1 MKRWIAALL
10 ALCLLAGAALA
21 ETAPRVLRLA
31 ESFAYPSLDAHVE
44 YYGWFTSIYGVTEAL
59 FRVGDDSSIQPCL
72 AERAEVDESGKLW
85 TVTLKEGVRFSNGNA
100 LTAEMCVRN
109 IARLAEKNPRFAY
122 LANFEYEALD
132 AHSFT
137 IRTPEVYPT
146 MVNDLAAPEMA
157 MLDLDATSDFDSA
170 PVGTG
175 PFVVKSFVPEGTV
188 EVARNE
194 AYWNGDVKLDG
205 AIFYY
210 MPDDESKLMAMQSG
224 EIDGYDGV
232 TAAAQQI
239 LSADPERYEITVRPA
254 TRLQFYILNENRL
267 SDNLRAAINLAVDC
281 EAIASYLN
289 GTITAAVGPFG
300 TDTAYGQ
307 VQKSAPDAA
316 AAREK
321 IEAEGYAL
329 NADGFYEK
337 DGAPLQLNICYYA
350 SRSLDSIALLMQ
362 EQLKNIGVACTL
374 TCEENPDATYIA
386 TGDFD
391 VALYC
396 MIADSAGDPYYF
408 INATLRDG
416 AYYDCGGFDDENCEA
431 LIDELAYETDA
442 ARRAELANQII
453 QIAID
458 DNAFGYVGLFNK
470 ITAMRSGVRG
480 ISENCPYD
488 YYRIGADTEMP

>member
-132 AHSFT
+132 ARSFT

-188 EVARNE
+188 EVARNG